1 MSQMQVTEL
10 PGVGVMRTFRTE
22 AGDWIGVL
30 ELHSGHRQLFVDDP
44 ADPDTRRL
52 AAVLQP
58 AECRLLGEMLGVDAT
73 GPAPAEDSTGLVD
86 WVLVH
91 PRSEAAGSTVGEL
104 QLRSRTGAS
113 IAAILRDET
122 YTDIEPTFRLHGND
136 IVLITGGKP
145 ALAAATA
152 LLRHPGES
160 K

>member
-1 MSQMQVTEL
+1 MSRMQVTEL
-10 PGVGVMRTFRTE
+10 AGVGVMRTFRTE

-44 ADPDTRRL
+44 ADPDNRRL

-58 AECRLLGEMLGVDAT
+58 AECNLLAEMLGVEAT
-73 GPAPAEDSTGLVD
+73 TAPAEESPNLVD

-91 PRSEAAGSTVGEL
+91 PRSAAAGNTVGDL

-122 YTDIEPTFRLHGND
+122 YTDIEPTFRLHGTD
-136 IVLITGGKP
+136 IVLITGGKT

-152 LLRHPGES
+152 LLRHPVETS
-160 K
+160 